1 MGEITQIQERS
12 LLDTQGYLVTNGD
25 QTTRVE
31 TETVQRPVQTFKAVN
46 EERILCQRQRQQTW
60 TATPGLYPV
69 KMRCPLC
76 HKMITTR
83 IAQNKSILQRISG
96 AMCFPFYHLDCSKPM
111 KVFHSCPDCEIYL
124 GFYNGGRDGC

>member
-1 MGEITQIQERS
+1 MCE
-12 LLDTQGYLVTNGD
+12 
-25 QTTRVE
+25 
-31 TETVQRPVQTFKAVN
+31 
-46 EERILCQRQRQQTW
+46 RQRQQTR
-60 TATPGLYPV
+60 TPTFGPDPV

-96 AMCFPFYHLDCSKPM
+96 AMCFPFCHLDCSKPM

-124 GFYNGGRDGC
+124 GFYNRGRDGC